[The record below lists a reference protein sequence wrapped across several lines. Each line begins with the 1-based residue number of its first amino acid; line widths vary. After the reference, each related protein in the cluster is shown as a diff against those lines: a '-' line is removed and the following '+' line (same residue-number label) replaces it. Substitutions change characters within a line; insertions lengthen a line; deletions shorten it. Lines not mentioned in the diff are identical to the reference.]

1 MCLVTLLHLSAAG
14 DSRASGRFGGNA
26 AAEFGILGLTQAE
39 AGRIGV
45 YGDSNCLDSSHQ
57 RSPCFNMLLEML
69 KYAAEV
75 RTWASNRLCLTRP
88 PPNPWFSSSPCPRQ
102 CCPAVEEAMMQ
113 SMVPKS

>member
-1 MCLVTLLHLSAAG
+1 MCAAG

-75 RTWASNRLCLTRP
+75 RIWDFEQAVSYQDATPDLGSAALYVPGDAALRLRKP
-88 PPNPWFSSSPCPRQ
+88 
-102 CCPAVEEAMMQ
+102 
-113 SMVPKS
+113 